1 MKCPHCFK
9 DGLPEEETCMEKT
22 DYGQWILK
30 KDRTYYYEAWR
41 RHSLL
46 GSNSYFHIRSCD
58 ASCHVSKQC
67 FAQRYLPCLLF
78 KFHNLCS

>member
-22 DYGQWILK
+22 DDGQWILK

-46 GSNSYFHIRSCD
+46 SSNSYFHIRSCD

-67 FAQRYLPCLLF
+67 FAQR
-78 KFHNLCS
+78 